1 MELLDLL
8 RTQDGLVRHD
18 QALAL
23 GMSPAA
29 IWRRVEAGEWLEI
42 HPRVYLSA
50 THDLTPRA
58 RLRAAA
64 LWAGDGATLIGL
76 AGAAWWHLTDLAPE
90 TVAVAVGRGG
100 GHSPPEGIRA
110 VRRDVGDAARVKL
123 DEVWVAHRAD
133 AALEAAAGLG
143 LLEGARLL
151 DRALQQE
158 RVAVPSLRRALERM
172 GQRHGVVLARRL
184 VALAEG
190 GARSE
195 AERDAHRQLRRARI
209 SGWTANLPVDL
220 PGPGRAVLDI
230 AFPEH
235 RIAIEIDGW
244 AFHRDVDRFRRDGLR
259 QNEVVIGGW
268 RVIRVTWY
276 DLHEN
281 PGYLADVLR
290 RALAASAAA

>member
-1 MELLDLL
+1 MELLELL
-8 RTQDGLVRHD
+8 RTQNGLVSHG
-18 QALAL
+18 QARGL

-29 IWRRVEAGEWLEI
+29 IGRRLGAEEWIEV
-42 HPRVYLSA
+42 HPRVYRSA
-50 THDLTPRA
+50 SHELTPRA
-58 RLRAAA
+58 SLRAAA
-64 LWAGDGATLIGL
+64 LWAGDGATLIGA
-76 AGAAWWHLTDLAPE
+76 AGAAWWNLTDHHPD
-90 TVAVAVGRGG
+90 TVALAVGAGG
-100 GHSPPEGIRA
+100 GHSPPAGIRT
-110 VRRDVGDAARVKL
+110 VRRTVGDLARVKV
-123 DEVWVAHRAD
+123 DGVWVAHRAD
-133 AALEAAAGLG
+133 TAPEAAVSLG

-158 RVAVPSLRRALERM
+158 RVGLPALRKALEAM

-195 AERDAHRQLRRARI
+195 AERRAHRRLARARI
-209 SGWTANLPVDL
+209 TGWTANLPVDL
-220 PGPGRAVLDI
+220 PGLGRAVLDI

-244 AFHRDVDRFRRDGLR
+244 AFHRDVDRFRRDALR

-276 DLHEN
+276 DLQEK
-281 PGYLADVLR
+281 PDYLVDVVV
-290 RALAASAAA
+290 RALCASAAA